1 LLNILNFENNYF
13 MTKEEALNQ
22 INYLSKEIETH
33 NYNYYNLSAPIIS
46 DFEFDKLLLQ
56 LQNLEL
62 EFPEFSFDTSP
73 TKRVGGTITKE
84 FKSVEHKYPMLSLG
98 NTYTK
103 EELQEFDER
112 VAKALPNQSYE
123 YICELKYDG
132 VAVGISYKDGKLV
145 LGATRGDGNVGD
157 DVTENIKTIKTIPLQ
172 LRTANFPAEF
182 EIRGEVMLTKKAFQ
196 KINSERE
203 DIGEVPLANPRN
215 AASGTLKMQDSSVV
229 AKRNLTC
236 FLYFVYTQ
244 NQIFS
249 THLESLQ
256 AAREWGFNVPKHVQK
271 CSNINQVFEFIEH
284 WNTERKKLDFDID
297 GIVIKVNSYQQQ
309 KVLGFTAKSPK
320 WAISYKFKAEQARTK
335 LLSIEFQVG
344 RTGAITPVANLA
356 PVKLAGT
363 TVKRASLHNADI
375 IEALEIRVNDEVIIE
390 KGGEII
396 PKIVGVD
403 KSKRDLLSVEF
414 KYATHCP
421 ICHTP
426 LERKEEEA
434 NHFCPNELG
443 CPPQLKGKIVHFVS
457 RKAMNIDSIG
467 EETVEL
473 LFTNNLVKNYSD
485 LYALKKE
492 DLLHLE
498 RMAEKSAENII
509 SGINLSKLIP
519 FERVLFAL
527 GIRHVGETVA
537 KKLAIHFKNI
547 DAIAA
552 ASYEQLITVEE
563 IGEKIAL
570 SVIKFFE
577 NDLNKQI
584 VEKLKEYELQ
594 MQLDESKTII
604 LSDKLKDKT
613 IVVSGSFTNFSRD
626 GIKDEIIKHGGK
638 VASSISGNT
647 SLVVAGDKMGPEKL
661 KKAEKL
667 NVAVISEEEFIKL
680 INYGA

>member
-1 LLNILNFENNYF
+1 
-13 MTKEEALNQ
+13 MTNEEALLKIQN
-22 INYLSKEIETH
+22 LSKEIDTH
-33 NYNYYNLSAPIIS
+33 NYNYYILSAPKIS
-46 DFEFDKLLLQ
+46 DFEFDKLLLT
-56 LQNLEL
+56 LQEL
-62 EFPEFSFDTSP
+62 EQQFPEFSFDTSP

-84 FKSVEHKYPMLSLG
+84 FKTVEHKYPMLSLG
-98 NTYTK
+98 NTYNK
-103 EELQEFDER
+103 QELQEFDDR
-112 VAKALPNQSYE
+112 VAKALPNQTYE

-132 VAVGISYKDGKLV
+132 VAVGVSYKDGKLV
-145 LGATRGDGNVGD
+145 LGATRGDGTKGD

-172 LRTANFPAEF
+172 LQSGNYPAEF
-182 EIRGEVMLTKKAFQ
+182 EIRGEVMLKKKAFE
-196 KINSERE
+196 KINLERE

-236 FLYFVYTQ
+236 FLYFVYSEKQ
-244 NQIFS
+244 NFT
-249 THLESLQ
+249 THFESLQ
-256 AAREWGFNVPKHVQK
+256 AAREWGFNVPNYVKK
-271 CSNINQVFEFIEH
+271 CSSIKQVFDFIEH
-284 WNTERKKLDFDID
+284 WNIERKKLDFDID

-335 LLSIEFQVG
+335 LVSVEFQVG
-344 RTGAITPVANLA
+344 RTGAITPVANLT
-356 PVKLAGT
+356 PVRLAGT
-363 TVKRASLHNADI
+363 IVKRASLHNADI
-375 IEALEIRVNDEVIIE
+375 IEALEVRINDEVIIE

-396 PKIVGVD
+396 PKIVAVD
-403 KSKRDLLSVEF
+403 ITKRDLLSEEF

-421 ICHTP
+421 ICNSL

-457 RKAMNIDSIG
+457 RKALNIDSIG

-485 LYALKKE
+485 LYSLKKT
-492 DLLHLE
+492 DLLQLD

-509 SGINLSKLIP
+509 SGINQSKLVP
-519 FERVLFAL
+519 FERVLFGL

-547 DAIAA
+547 NNII
-552 ASYEQLITVEE
+552 SVNYEQLIEVEE
-563 IGEKIAL
+563 IGEKIAF
-570 SVIKFFE
+570 SVIKFFK

-584 VEKLKEYELQ
+584 ILALQENGLQ
-594 MQLDESKTII
+594 MEIDESKNII
-604 LSDKLKDKT
+604 LSDSLIGKI
-613 IVVSGSFTNFSRD
+613 IVVSGSFSEFSRD
-626 GIKDEIIKHGGK
+626 GIKEEIAKHGGK

-647 SLVVAGDKMGPEKL
+647 SFVVAGDKMGPEKF

-667 NVAVISEEEFIKL
+667 NVQVISEEEFIKL

>member
-1 LLNILNFENNYF
+1 MINFGNNYF
-13 MTKEEALNQ
+13 MTKEEALYK
-22 INYLSKEIETH
+22 INYISKEIETH

-103 EELQEFDER
+103 GELQEFDER

-145 LGATRGDGNVGD
+145 LGATRGDGSVGD

-172 LRTANFPAEF
+172 LRTANFPVEF
-182 EIRGEVMLTKKAFQ
+182 EIRGEVMLTKKAFE
-196 KINSERE
+196 KINLERE

-271 CSNINQVFEFIEH
+271 CSTIHQVFDFIEY

-375 IEALEIRVNDEVIIE
+375 IEALEVRINDEVIIE

-403 KSKRDLLSVEF
+403 KSKRDLQSEEF
-414 KYATHCP
+414 KYASHCP

-473 LFTNNLVKNYSD
+473 LFSNTLVKNYSD

-492 DLLHLE
+492 DLIHLE

-552 ASYEQLITVEE
+552 ASYEHLINVEE

-570 SVIKFFE
+570 SVIKFFD
-577 NDLNKQI
+577 NNLNKQI
-584 VEKLKEYELQ
+584 VLKLKECGLQ
-594 MQLDESKTII
+594 MQIDESKNVI
-604 LSDKLKDKT
+604 LSDKLKDKI
-613 IVVSGSFTNFSRD
+613 IVVSGSFANFSRD

-667 NVAVISEEEFIKL
+667 NVTVISEEEFIKL
-680 INYGA
+680 IGYGT

>member
-1 LLNILNFENNYF
+1 